1 MIFCSIFY
9 YICNMKDILDILG
22 NVPVTKETVASL
34 YPNLSGA
41 NQKVAALEHSGKLL
55 RLKRGLYVVN
65 PAWSGKRVSS
75 YLVANHLYSPSY
87 ISMHSA
93 LRWYG
98 LIPERVHLT
107 QSMTIKHSRTFHNI
121 LGYYSY
127 INVSRDYFA
136 IGLRQEESDGSNF
149 IVASPEKALCD
160 LICYTPGINLRYIK
174 EAQAFLEEDM
184 RIDLDDIK
192 DFNTDIIKQC
202 AATGKKTMS
211 LETIIKLIRQ

>member
-1 MIFCSIFY
+1 MIFYSIFY
-9 YICNMKDILDILG
+9 YFCGMKDVLDILG

-34 YPNLSGA
+34 YPGLSGA

-65 PAWSGKRVSS
+65 PAWSGMSVSS

-98 LIPERVHLT
+98 LIPERVYLT
-107 QSMTIKHSRTFHNI
+107 QSMTIKHSRTFRNI
-121 LGYYSY
+121 LGNYSY
-127 INVSRDYFA
+127 IKVSRDYFA

>member
-1 MIFCSIFY
+1 MIFCSIIY

-75 YLVANHLYSPSY
+75 YLVDNHLYSPSY

-98 LIPERVHLT
+98 LIPERVYLT
-107 QSMTIKHSRTFHNI
+107 QSMTIKHSRRFRNI

-174 EAQAFLEEDM
+174 EAQAFLEEYM

>member
-1 MIFCSIFY
+1 MIFCSIIY

-98 LIPERVHLT
+98 LIPERV
-107 QSMTIKHSRTFHNI
+107 
-121 LGYYSY
+121 
-127 INVSRDYFA
+127 RDYFA

-174 EAQAFLEEDM
+174 EAQAFLEEYM

>member
-1 MIFCSIFY
+1 
-9 YICNMKDILDILG
+9 MKDILDILG

-55 RLKRGLYVVN
+55 RLKRGLY
-65 PAWSGKRVSS
+65 
-75 YLVANHLYSPSY
+75 HLYSPSY

-98 LIPERVHLT
+98 LIPERVYLT
-107 QSMTIKHSRTFHNI
+107 QSMTIKHSRRFRNI